1 MGSPYTSRVS
11 LLEDSPRRD
20 RENSLTG
27 KNGLSK
33 HLQLRLWSMETVST
47 FVRIHG
53 DEYLQKFLNVSYCF
67 LKCFAMKS
75 RPTFCV
81 SVYYARLSF
90 VGIGYDLSCWH
101 IRRT

>member
-20 RENSLTG
+20 RGDSLSG
-27 KNGLSK
+27 KNGLNK

-53 DEYLQKFLNVSYCF
+53 DEYLQKFLSVSSNFKCYFPCF
-67 LKCFAMKS
+67 KLYFPCFKLGF
-75 RPTFCV
+75 PG
-81 SVYYARLSF
+81 LSPHCT
-90 VGIGYDLSCWH
+90 VI
-101 IRRT
+101 

>member
-11 LLEDSPRRD
+11 LLEDSPRRG
-20 RENSLTG
+20 RGNSLTG

-53 DEYLQKFLNVSYCF
+53 DEYLEKFLNVSHHYIYPF
-67 LKCFAMKS
+67 EPVPGS
-75 RPTFCV
+75 QQV
-81 SVYYARLSF
+81 
-90 VGIGYDLSCWH
+90 I
-101 IRRT
+101 